1 MLGFEIEDDR
11 YKVIWPV
18 LPSKSGNEQAAR
30 RQAATMLYHDIKAKC
45 LTAKVMGARSA
56 FFSYLMLPDGR
67 VAAQLADPDLRAEA
81 FPPLLTGRIVAND
94 S

>member
-1 MLGFEIEDDR
+1 MLGFEIESDR

-30 RQAATMLYHDIKAKC
+30 RQASTMLYHDIKAKC
-45 LTAKVMGARSA
+45 LTAKVMGSRSA

-67 VAAQLADPDLRAEA
+67 VAAQLATPEIADA
-81 FPPLLTGRIVAND
+81 FPPLLTGGG
-94 S
+94 SP